1 MWLCRLSYRDCWEQR
16 AKAFIRDCR
25 LGHPKPSTV
34 GNLAVSQVP
43 LGDRAQAA
51 AYVAALTRELAGLMR
66 RHHLDTLGYLLDV
79 VHLEAEETVQ
89 RSATDPTPSPQ
100 LPVTRA
106 R

>member
-1 MWLCRLSYRDCWEQR
+1 MPR
-16 AKAFIRDCR
+16 
-25 LGHPKPSTV
+25 PKPSSV

-51 AYVAALTRELAGLMR
+51 AYVSALTRELAGLVR
-66 RHHLDTLGYLLDV
+66 RHRLDTLGYLLEM

-89 RSATDPTPSPQ
+89 RMNAEPSPAAE
-100 LPVTRA
+100 PPATRA

>member
-1 MWLCRLSYRDCWEQR
+1 M
-16 AKAFIRDCR
+16 A
-25 LGHPKPSTV
+25 HPKPSTV

-66 RHHLDTLGYLLDV
+66 RHRLDTLGYLLDM

-89 RSATDPTPSPQ
+89 RTAADPSPTPEQ
-100 LPVTRA
+100 PVTRA